1 MNQMWR
7 THLQSKL
14 QQLNEQGQYRNL
26 HVTEQAEETWLIRDK
41 KRMLNLAS
49 NNYLGLAGDERLK
62 EAAIVCTKKYGTGA
76 TASRLVV
83 GNYPLYDEVERSICN
98 WKGTERSLIVNSGY
112 TANVGAIASLVGRH
126 DIVFSD
132 KLNHASIVDGIIL
145 SGAEHKRYRHNDLDH
160 LEKLLKIASPEK
172 KKLIVTDTV
181 FSMDGDTAYLRDL
194 VQLKEKYGAIIIV
207 DEAHASGIY
216 GISGA
221 GLSHIEKDIA
231 QKIDIHMGTFSK
243 ALGCYGAYLTG
254 DAIYIEYLQ
263 NMMRSF
269 IFTTALPP
277 GTLGAIQKAIEIVK
291 EDHER
296 RENLIAN
303 GAYFRNRLGEAGFD
317 IGNSST
323 HIVPIVVG
331 SNENA
336 LRFSEKLQEIGI
348 TAIAIRPPTVP
359 VNSSR
364 IRFAV
369 TSQHTRANLR
379 WATQH
384 IIRIGKEE
392 GFLV

>member
-181 FSMDGDTAYLRDL
+181 FSMDGDTAYLRGL

-291 EDHER
+291 EDYER

>member
-1 MNQMWR
+1 MNQTWH
-7 THLQSKL
+7 THLHSKIE
-14 QQLNEQGQYRNL
+14 QLKEQGQYRNL
-26 HVTEQAEETWLIRDK
+26 HVTEKAEETWLIRNE

-83 GNYPLYDEVERSICN
+83 GNYPLYEEVERSICD
-98 WKGTERSLIVNSGY
+98 WKGTEKALIVNSGY
-112 TANVGAIASLVGRH
+112 TANVGGISSLVGRH

-132 KLNHASIVDGIIL
+132 KLNHASIVDGVTL
-145 SGAEHKRYRHNDLDH
+145 SGAEHKRYRHNDLEH
-160 LEKLLKIASPEK
+160 LEKMLRMTSSAKR
-172 KKLIVTDTV
+172 KLIVTDTV
-181 FSMDGDTAYLRDL
+181 FSMDGDTANLQAL
-194 VQLKEKYGAIIIV
+194 VQLKERYGALLMV
-207 DEAHASGIY
+207 DEAHASGIF
-216 GISGA
+216 GKDGA

-231 QKIDIHMGTFSK
+231 NKIDIHMGTFSK

-254 DAIYIEYLQ
+254 NSTCIEYLQ
-263 NMMRSF
+263 NMMRGF

-277 GTLGAIQKAIEIVK
+277 GTLGAIKKAIEIVR
-291 EDHER
+291 EDNER
-296 RENLIAN
+296 RERLIEN
-303 GAYFRNRLGEAGFD
+303 GAYFRTHLREAGFD
-317 IGNSST
+317 IGDSST
-323 HIVPIVVG
+323 HIVPIIVG

-336 LRFSEKLQEIGI
+336 MRFSRELQEIGI
-348 TAIAIRPPTVP
+348 AAIAIRPPTVP

-369 TSQHTRANLR
+369 TSQHTRADLK

>member
-1 MNQMWR
+1 MNQTWR
-7 THLQSKL
+7 AHLQSKL
-14 QQLNEQGQYRNL
+14 QQLHKQGQYRNL
-26 HVTEQAEETWLIRDK
+26 YVTEQAEETWLIRDK

-62 EAAIVCTKKYGTGA
+62 EAAIACTKRYGTGA

-83 GNYPLYDEVERSICN
+83 GNHPLYEEVERSICD
-98 WKGTERSLIVNSGY
+98 WKGTERALIVNSGY
-112 TANVGAIASLVGRH
+112 TANIGAISSLVSRH

-160 LEKLLKIASPEK
+160 LEKLLKMASPEK
-172 KKLIVTDTV
+172 RKLIVTDTV

-216 GISGA
+216 GIGGA
-221 GLSHIEKDIA
+221 GLSHIEKNLS

-254 DAIYIEYLQ
+254 DEIYIEYLQ

-277 GTLGAIQKAIEIVK
+277 STLGAVQKAIEIVK
-291 EDHER
+291 EDNER

-303 GAYFRNRLGEAGFD
+303 GEYFRTKLRDAGFD

-331 SNENA
+331 SNEHA
-336 LRFSEKLQEIGI
+336 LRFSKRLQEAGI
-348 TAIAIRPPTVP
+348 AAIAIRPPTVP
-359 VNSSR
+359 VHSSR

-369 TSQHTRANLR
+369 TSQHTIADLK
-379 WATQH
+379 WAIDRIIH
-384 IIRIGKEE
+384 IAKEE
-392 GFLV
+392 EIFV

>member
-1 MNQMWR
+1 MNQTWR

-14 QQLNEQGQYRNL
+14 QQLHEREQYRNL
-26 HVTEQAEETWLIRDK
+26 HVTEQAEETWLIRDE

-62 EAAIVCTKKYGTGA
+62 EAAIACTRKYGTGA

-83 GNYPLYDEVERSICN
+83 GNYSLYEEVERSICD
-98 WKGTERSLIVNSGY
+98 WKGTEKALVVNSGY
-112 TANVGAIASLVGRH
+112 TANIGVISSLVSRH

-145 SGAEHKRYRHNDLDH
+145 SGAEHKRYGHNDLDH
-160 LEKLLKIASPEK
+160 LEKLLKTASPEK
-172 KKLIVTDTV
+172 RKLIVTDTV
-181 FSMDGDTAYLRDL
+181 FSMDGDTAYLREL
-194 VQLKEKYGAIIIV
+194 VELKEKYGAILIV

-216 GISGA
+216 GIGGA
-221 GLSHIEKDIA
+221 GLSHIEDLA

-254 DAIYIEYLQ
+254 DAIYIEYLH

-269 IFTTALPP
+269 IFTTALPA
-277 GTLGAIQKAIEIVK
+277 GTLGAVQKAIEIVQ
-291 EDHER
+291 EDHKR

-303 GAYFRNRLGEAGFD
+303 GEYFRSKLRDAGFN

-336 LRFSEKLQEIGI
+336 LRFSKRLQEAGI
-348 TAIAIRPPTVP
+348 AAIAIRPPTVP
-359 VNSSR
+359 INSSR

-369 TSQHTRANLR
+369 TSQHTIADLK
-379 WATQH
+379 WAIDRITH
-384 IIRIGKEE
+384 IAKEE
-392 GFLV
+392 ELFV

>member
-1 MNQMWR
+1 M
-7 THLQSKL
+7 
-14 QQLNEQGQYRNL
+14 

-41 KRMLNLAS
+41 KRLLNLAS

-62 EAAIVCTKKYGTGA
+62 EAAIACTKKYGTGA

-83 GNYPLYDEVERSICN
+83 GNYPLYEEVERSVCN
-98 WKGTERSLIVNSGY
+98 WKGTERALIVNSGY
-112 TANVGAIASLVGRH
+112 TANVGAISALACRH

-172 KKLIVTDTV
+172 RKLIVTDTV
-181 FSMDGDTAYLRDL
+181 FSMDGDTAYLREL

-216 GISGA
+216 GIDGA
-221 GLSHIEKDIA
+221 GLSHIEKDIS

-254 DAIYIEYLQ
+254 DAIYIEYLR

-277 GTLGAIQKAIEIVK
+277 GILGAIRKAIEIVK
-291 EDHER
+291 EDNER
-296 RENLIAN
+296 RESLIAN
-303 GAYFRNRLGEAGFD
+303 GAYFRTHLREAGFD

-336 LRFSEKLQEIGI
+336 LRFSKRLQEVGI
-348 TAIAIRPPTVP
+348 AAIAIRPPTVP
-359 VNSSR
+359 INSSR
-364 IRFAV
+364 VRFAV
-369 TSQHTRANLR
+369 TSQHTIADLK
-379 WATQH
+379 WAIDQ
-384 IIRIGKEE
+384 IIYIAKEE
-392 GFLV
+392 ELFV

>member
-1 MNQMWR
+1 M
-7 THLQSKL
+7 
-14 QQLNEQGQYRNL
+14 

-41 KRMLNLAS
+41 KRLLNLAS

-62 EAAIVCTKKYGTGA
+62 EAAIACTKKYGTGA

-83 GNYPLYDEVERSICN
+83 GNYPLYEEVERSVCN
-98 WKGTERSLIVNSGY
+98 WKGTERALIVNSGY
-112 TANVGAIASLVGRH
+112 TANVGAISALACRH

-172 KKLIVTDTV
+172 RKLIVTDTV
-181 FSMDGDTAYLRDL
+181 FSMDGDTAYLREL

-216 GISGA
+216 GIDGA

-254 DAIYIEYLQ
+254 DAIYIEYLR

-277 GTLGAIQKAIEIVK
+277 GILGAIRKAIEIVK
-291 EDHER
+291 EDNER
-296 RENLIAN
+296 RESLIAN
-303 GAYFRNRLGEAGFD
+303 GAYFRTHLREAGFD

-336 LRFSEKLQEIGI
+336 LRFSKRLQEVDIA
-348 TAIAIRPPTVP
+348 AIAIRPPTVP
-359 VNSSR
+359 INSSR
-364 IRFAV
+364 VRFAV
-369 TSQHTRANLR
+369 TSQHTIADLK
-379 WATQH
+379 WAIDQIIH
-384 IIRIGKEE
+384 IAKEE
-392 GFLV
+392 ELFV

>member
-1 MNQMWR
+1 MNQTWR

-14 QQLNEQGQYRNL
+14 QQLHEREQYRNL
-26 HVTEQAEETWLIRDK
+26 HVTEQAEETWLIRDE

-62 EAAIVCTKKYGTGA
+62 EAAIACTRKYGTGA

-83 GNYPLYDEVERSICN
+83 GNYSLYEEVERSICD
-98 WKGTERSLIVNSGY
+98 WKGTEKALVVNSGY
-112 TANVGAIASLVGRH
+112 TANIGVISSLVSRH

-145 SGAEHKRYRHNDLDH
+145 SGAEHKRYGHNDLDH
-160 LEKLLKIASPEK
+160 LEKLLKTASPEK
-172 KKLIVTDTV
+172 RKLIVTDTV
-181 FSMDGDTAYLRDL
+181 FSMDGDTAYLREL
-194 VQLKEKYGAIIIV
+194 VELKEKYGAILIV

-216 GISGA
+216 GIGGA
-221 GLSHIEKDIA
+221 GLSHIEDLA

-254 DAIYIEYLQ
+254 DAIYIEYLH

-277 GTLGAIQKAIEIVK
+277 GTLGAVQKAIEIVQ
-291 EDHER
+291 EDHKR

-303 GAYFRNRLGEAGFD
+303 GEYFRSKLRDAGFN

-336 LRFSEKLQEIGI
+336 LRFSKRLQEAGI
-348 TAIAIRPPTVP
+348 AAIAIRPPTVP
-359 VNSSR
+359 INSSR

-369 TSQHTRANLR
+369 TSQHTIADLK
-379 WATQH
+379 WAIDRIIH
-384 IIRIGKEE
+384 ITKEE
-392 GFLV
+392 ELFV

>member
-1 MNQMWR
+1 MNQTWR
-7 THLQSKL
+7 AHLQSKL
-14 QQLNEQGQYRNL
+14 QQLHEQGQYRDL
-26 HVTEQAEETWLIRDK
+26 YVTEKAEETWLIRDK

-62 EAAIVCTKKYGTGA
+62 EAAIACTRKYGTGA

-83 GNYPLYDEVERSICN
+83 GNYSLYEEVERSICD
-98 WKGTERSLIVNSGY
+98 WKGTEKALVVNSGY
-112 TANVGAIASLVGRH
+112 TANIGVISSLVSRH

-160 LEKLLKIASPEK
+160 LEKLLKTASPEK
-172 KKLIVTDTV
+172 RKLIVTDTV
-181 FSMDGDTAYLRDL
+181 FSMDGDTAYLREL
-194 VQLKEKYGAIIIV
+194 VELKEKYGAILIV

-216 GISGA
+216 GIGGA
-221 GLSHIEKDIA
+221 GLSHIEDLA

-254 DAIYIEYLQ
+254 DAIYIEYLH

-277 GTLGAIQKAIEIVK
+277 GTLGAVQKAIEIVQ
-291 EDHER
+291 EDHKR

-303 GAYFRNRLGEAGFD
+303 GEYFRSKLREAGFD

-323 HIVPIVVG
+323 HIIPIVVG

-336 LRFSEKLQEIGI
+336 LRFSKRLQEAGI
-348 TAIAIRPPTVP
+348 AAIAIRPPTVP
-359 VNSSR
+359 INSSR

-369 TSQHTRANLR
+369 TSQHTIADLK
-379 WATQH
+379 WAIDRITH
-384 IIRIGKEE
+384 IAKEE
-392 GFLV
+392 ELFV

>member
-1 MNQMWR
+1 MNQTWR

-14 QQLNEQGQYRNL
+14 QQLHEREQYRNL
-26 HVTEQAEETWLIRDK
+26 HVTEQAEETWLIRDE

-62 EAAIVCTKKYGTGA
+62 EAAIACTRKYGTGA

-83 GNYPLYDEVERSICN
+83 GNYSLYEEVERSICD
-98 WKGTERSLIVNSGY
+98 WKGTEKALVVNSGY
-112 TANVGAIASLVGRH
+112 TANIGVISSLVSRH

-145 SGAEHKRYRHNDLDH
+145 SGAEHKRYGHNDLDH
-160 LEKLLKIASPEK
+160 LEKLLKTASPEK
-172 KKLIVTDTV
+172 RKLIVTDTV
-181 FSMDGDTAYLRDL
+181 FSMDGDTAYLREL
-194 VQLKEKYGAIIIV
+194 VELKEKYGTILIV

-216 GISGA
+216 GIGGA
-221 GLSHIEKDIA
+221 GLSHIEDLA

-254 DAIYIEYLQ
+254 DAIYIEYLH

-277 GTLGAIQKAIEIVK
+277 GTLGAVQKAIEIVQ
-291 EDHER
+291 EDHKR

-303 GAYFRNRLGEAGFD
+303 GEYFRSKLRDAGFN

-336 LRFSEKLQEIGI
+336 LRFSKRLQEAGI
-348 TAIAIRPPTVP
+348 AAIAIRPPTVP
-359 VNSSR
+359 INSSR

-369 TSQHTRANLR
+369 TSQHTIADLK
-379 WATQH
+379 WAIDRIIH
-384 IIRIGKEE
+384 IAKEE
-392 GFLV
+392 ELFV